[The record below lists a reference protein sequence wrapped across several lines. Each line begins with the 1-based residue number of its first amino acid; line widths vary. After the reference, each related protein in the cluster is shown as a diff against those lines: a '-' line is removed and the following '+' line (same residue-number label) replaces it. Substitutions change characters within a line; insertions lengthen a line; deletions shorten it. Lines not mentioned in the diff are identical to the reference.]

1 LGPISI
7 VDAKPFVQRLFCV
20 KGHMR
25 PSLITRASP
34 VIEDLDIF
42 GNVLNRLLPASIT
55 TMMDKLLSGE
65 FLVDQRLGIRK
76 IIGERGVD

>member
-1 LGPISI
+1 
-7 VDAKPFVQRLFCV
+7 
-20 KGHMR
+20 MR